1 MAQAGKLSQ
10 ARLLENQGG
19 LEEQGG
25 GGRGGGV
32 DEDQGGLVEELVAG
46 GGGRGGV
53 LLRLDEVVR
62 GNLGWLQETHLRRSN
77 VASDLRNIM
86 AVCRPVNFTVKSRLG
101 HFPPRG
107 SITFPG

>member
-46 GGGRGGV
+46 GGRGGV

-62 GNLGWLQETHLRRSN
+62 GNLGWLLGTHLRRSN
-77 VASDLRNIM
+77 VASDLWNIM
-86 AVCRPVNFTVKSRLG
+86 AVCRLVNFTVKSTLG